1 MLDEGR
7 LDVVIGRV
15 PGVAEPYQFRPLAEE
30 PISLICSPSHP
41 LGKSKKLDF
50 QRLSECSWVLPP
62 EGTPMREAIQ
72 NEFLIHHSA
81 LPKGLLETSSTM
93 ITVHL
98 VGKTRMIAGLPQSVA
113 WGFQKHRMLNVLS
126 YQLHQNLASYG
137 SVVRADRPQSIQT
150 EHFLNLLHNQ

>member
-1 MLDEGR
+1 
-7 LDVVIGRV
+7 
-15 PGVAEPYQFRPLAEE
+15 
-30 PISLICSPSHP
+30 
-41 LGKSKKLDF
+41 
-50 QRLSECSWVLPP
+50 
-62 EGTPMREAIQ
+62 MREAIQ